1 MLISL
6 QRNDGVAICECSVF
20 NVSWK
25 MRQYFPNGKSLA
37 VVSSRKFLRGNE
49 EWNVFVSSFFFLS
62 WKSYCRISMPS
73 SHWACAIRG
82 PLSCDGASHVS
93 LQVCLNHLEEG
104 TLSHLIPRVAGLLR
118 FFFFFFFFVF
128 IWRHWVL
135 IAMHGLSLVAASGG
149 YSLALLHGFLIAVA
163 SPVAE
168 HGL

>member
-104 TLSHLIPRVAGLLR
+104 TLSHLIPRIAGLLR
-118 FFFFFFFFVF
+118 FFFFFFNFMYLF
-128 IWRHWVL
+128 
-135 IAMHGLSLVAASGG
+135 GCTGSSL
-149 YSLALLHGFLIAVA
+149 LCMGFL
-163 SPVAE
+163 
-168 HGL
+168 